1 MFLKT
6 KTGRLIKRPSHAEEK
21 AINTG
26 IAAEPDTVELTE
38 EWFDKAKRG
47 RPILPSSDRRRRVNL
62 MLDPDIADQLRQTKN
77 MSALVNQL
85 LRANFGK

>member
-6 KTGRLIKRPSHAEEK
+6 KTGRLIKRPTQAEEK
-21 AINTG
+21 AINAG
-26 IAAEPDTVELTE
+26 IAADPDTVELTE
-38 EWFDKAKRG
+38 EWFAKAKRG
-47 RPILPSSDRRRRVNL
+47 RPTLPSSDRRRRVNL